1 VELLLDGHQ
10 QDFPVL
16 GASER
21 DPPVGILA
29 RSDLMKALANGRLDT
44 KVGDVARR
52 NCGVANPGEMLE
64 DVFQKM
70 QESGCPAV
78 PVVEPGRG
86 VVGMVTLE
94 NVGEFAM
101 VQTALGRGER
111 FEP

>member
-1 VELLLDGHQ
+1 
-10 QDFPVL
+10 
-16 GASER
+16 
-21 DPPVGILA
+21 
-29 RSDLMKALANGRLDT
+29 
-44 KVGDVARR
+44 
-52 NCGVANPGEMLE
+52 
-64 DVFQKM
+64 VFQKM